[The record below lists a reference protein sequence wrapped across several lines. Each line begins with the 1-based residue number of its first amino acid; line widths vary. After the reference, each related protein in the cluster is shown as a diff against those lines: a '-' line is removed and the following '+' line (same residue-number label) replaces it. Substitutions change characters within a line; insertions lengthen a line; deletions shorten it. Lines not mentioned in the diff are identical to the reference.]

1 MRKVLPMS
9 RIREMEPYMDA
20 KVLDYIHEG
29 QIEAF
34 EGFEDFDLIAFDWY
48 DVRSERTA
56 ASQML
61 LYLDREDLFVF
72 CEDDAAEDAAQAAL
86 LVPEEEALSN
96 EQVLHRFFVRLL
108 RGDMAH
114 LDRLEA
120 DISDGETEVLTGA
133 HEAYLDRII
142 AWRQELLRLKRYYEQ
157 LDSIFDELAEEQPAG
172 QAEHPPFCKLGQS
185 DGAVSERGP
194 VPAGVRGPTAGGLS
208 VPAVHPAE
216 RPDEDLHRG
225 DGGVPAPDPAGRLVW
240 DELCGDA
247 GAPLEVR
254 IPGGD
259 SGERGDR
266 GGAGDLLQ
274 EEKVAVTQKNS
285 RPPPLG
291 GGLLCAS
298 QRFRLPGPA
307 DICRCRRPAASC
319 PP

>member
-108 RGDMAH
+108 RGDMP
-114 LDRLEA
+114 
-120 DISDGETEVLTGA
+120 IWTG
-133 HEAYLDRII
+133 
-142 AWRQELLRLKRYYEQ
+142 WRRTSAMGRQRC
-157 LDSIFDELAEEQPAG
+157 S
-172 QAEHPPFCKLGQS
+172 
-185 DGAVSERGP
+185 P
-194 VPAGVRGPTAGGLS
+194 VPMR
-208 VPAVHPAE
+208 
-216 RPDEDLHRG
+216 
-225 DGGVPAPDPAGRLVW
+225 
-240 DELCGDA
+240 
-247 GAPLEVR
+247 R
-254 IPGGD
+254 IWTG
-259 SGERGDR
+259 S
-266 GGAGDLLQ
+266 
-274 EEKVAVTQKNS
+274 S
-285 RPPPLG
+285 LG
-291 GGLLCAS
+291 G
-298 QRFRLPGPA
+298 R
-307 DICRCRRPAASC
+307 SC
-319 PP
+319 CG

>member
-1 MRKVLPMS
+1 MSFFENTRKPVGLGGKIMVAMMNLGHSPVA
-9 RIREMEPYMDA
+9 RWGLRFVELTLDA

-142 AWRQELLRLKRYYEQ
+142 AWRQELLRLKRYYET
-157 LDSIFDELAEEQPAG
+157 LPE
-172 QAEHPPFCKLGQS
+172 
-185 DGAVSERGP
+185 V
-194 VPAGVRGPTAGGLS
+194 VP
-208 VPAVHPAE
+208 
-216 RPDEDLHRG
+216 
-225 DGGVPAPDPAGRLVW
+225 
-240 DELCGDA
+240 
-247 GAPLEVR
+247 
-254 IPGGD
+254 
-259 SGERGDR
+259 
-266 GGAGDLLQ
+266 
-274 EEKVAVTQKNS
+274 
-285 RPPPLG
+285 
-291 GGLLCAS
+291 
-298 QRFRLPGPA
+298 RFRWKCIVTVMNTCKKNCWRVQWENLFLYTF
-307 DICRCRRPAASC
+307 
-319 PP
+319 

>member
-142 AWRQELLRLKRYYEQ
+142 AWRRELLRLKRYYEQ
-157 LDSIFDELAEEQPAG
+157 LSALLDELAANENQLLTRPVRR
-172 QAEHPPFCKLGQS
+172 PMVILGS
-185 DGAVSERGP
+185 RMDRYLGAVRNLQDIISQMREAYQSQLAIQQNQLMKLFT
-194 VPAGVRGPTAGGLS
+194 VVTAVFLPLTLLVGWYGMNFVGMPELHWKYGY
-208 VPAVHPAE
+208 PAVI
-216 RPDEDLHRG
+216 
-225 DGGVPAPDPAGRLVW
+225 LVSV
-240 DELCGDA
+240 G
-247 GAPLEVR
+247 
-254 IPGGD
+254 I
-259 SGERGDR
+259 
-266 GGAGDLLQ
+266 
-274 EEKVAVTQKNS
+274 VAALVIYFKKKKW
-285 RPPPLG
+285 L
-291 GGLLCAS
+291 
-298 QRFRLPGPA
+298 
-307 DICRCRRPAASC
+307 
-319 PP
+319 